1 MELGDL
7 VRKMVRETPVVDM
20 HTHLFP
26 PAFGDLLLSGIDEL
40 LTYHYLIAE
49 TARVSP
55 LGEGLLSHPI
65 RRQAEEVWHCL
76 FHSRSPIS
84 EACQGVVHTLQLL
97 GFDPRRD
104 TLGHMRTVWGAL
116 PIEERIDRV
125 FELAGVE
132 SAVMTND
139 PFDST
144 EIACWRE
151 GRRVDGR
158 LVPALRIDPL
168 LNAPA
173 AAATALAEQGF
184 AADTEGQRAFL
195 RHWIAKMR
203 PAYMAVSLPPDFGYP
218 EDTPRG
224 RAIREVVLPV
234 AREFGVPFA
243 LMIGVR
249 RAVNP
254 RLGLAGDGQGHA
266 DLSRLAALLAENPDV
281 RFLATV
287 LARENHHELCV
298 LGRKFPNLLV
308 FGCWWFV
315 NNPSLIREITH
326 MRLEMLGMGFV
337 PQHSDARVL
346 EQLVYKWTR
355 SREVI
360 GDVLAEHYQRLSRA
374 GWHVHGD
381 EVRRD
386 VSILLSGNFEGFRAK
401 YAQ

>member
-1 MELGDL
+1 MELSEL
-7 VRKMVRETPVVDM
+7 VRKIVRETPVVDV

-26 PAFGDLLLSGIDEL
+26 PTFGDLLRSGFDEL

-55 LGEGLLSHPI
+55 LGEGLPSYPI

-76 FHSRSPIS
+76 FQQRSPIS
-84 EACQGVVHTLQLL
+84 EACQGVVQTLQRL

-116 PIEERIDRV
+116 PIEERIHRV

-132 SAVMTND
+132 AAVMTND
-139 PFDST
+139 PFDPV
-144 EIACWRE
+144 EAACWRE
-151 GRRVDGR
+151 GRHVDDR
-158 LVPALRIDPL
+158 LVPALRINPL
-168 LNAPA
+168 LNAA
-173 AAATALAEQGF
+173 DAAATTLAQQGF
-184 AADTEGQRAFL
+184 GADPEGQRSFL
-195 RHWIAKMR
+195 RHWIARIR
-203 PAYMAVSLPPDFGYP
+203 PAYMAVSLPPDFTYP
-218 EDTPRG
+218 EDSPRG
-224 RAIREVVLPV
+224 RAIRDVVLPV
-234 AREFGVPFA
+234 AREYGLPFA

-254 RLGLAGDGQGHA
+254 RLGLAGDGEGVS
-266 DLSRLAALLAENPDV
+266 DLTGLAALLAENPDV

-287 LARENHHELCV
+287 LARENQHELCV
-298 LGRKFPNLLV
+298 LGRKFSNLLV

-326 MRLEMLGMGFV
+326 MRLEMLGLGFV
-337 PQHSDARVL
+337 PQHSDSRVL

-360 GDVLAEHYQRLSRA
+360 GDVLAEHYQRLSKA

-386 VSILLSGNFEGFRAK
+386 VSILLSGNFEAFRAK
-401 YAQ
+401 YAS